1 MYCSFLLSASSRR
14 SFIKF
19 LRFASY
25 FLYIR
30 TFSSPLSLSFLPIAK
45 SKSKGRSPEPEGE
58 EAKEKKRRKSKSAP
72 TATEFPLDIL
82 RKDLEQDGKP
92 EEEVKPPEV
101 SWWKVSW
108 RMV

>member
-1 MYCSFLLSASSRR
+1 MLAVVDRSSN
-14 SFIKF
+14 FYA
-19 LRFASY
+19 LHRF
-25 FLYIR
+25 
-30 TFSSPLSLSFLPIAK
+30 FSTSVYSLPLSPFPSSPIAK